1 MIVLVLNR
9 YANANEQTEDSNF
22 VENTNKIPMNMATLD
37 FLLYK
42 IMYFLLLQHV
52 FIASAGILFS
62 ALAFAKPDVLYHKIM
77 YFPLPQHVFKAGA
90 GFLCSAPAQAK
101 LDFL

>member
-37 FLLYK
+37 F
-42 IMYFLLLQHV
+42 ICGQN
-52 FIASAGILFS
+52 AGRYD
-62 ALAFAKPDVLYHKIM
+62 A
-77 YFPLPQHVFKAGA
+77 
-90 GFLCSAPAQAK
+90 
-101 LDFL
+101 